1 MTVPLRISASL
12 EEVHVDVARI
22 MRVLLVTP
30 PAPRADAASNGAV
43 GATEWTGLA
52 ASLRAVGL
60 QTEVYDA
67 AGRGRDLESVQT
79 HIEHYWPQVV
89 VTRADATT
97 APAAWAVLRAA
108 KRIVP
113 EVVTVMSGGNSYEE
127 AGRALPRDVVDHDLR
142 GAGEEAEVALIAR
155 LRDDATP
162 EAGEALRTRRRAI
175 HVLSAVWSVLGH
187 GR

>member
-1 MTVPLRISASL
+1 MS
-12 EEVHVDVARI
+12 HQI

-30 PAPRADAASNGAV
+30 PAPSADAAAKGAV

-52 ASLRAVGL
+52 ASLRRVGL

-67 AGRGRDLESVQT
+67 AARGRGLESVEA

-89 VTRADATT
+89 VTRGDATT
-97 APAAWAVLRAA
+97 AADAWAVLRAA

-113 EVVTVMSGGNSYEE
+113 GVVTVMSGQKTDEE
-127 AGRALPRDVVDHDLR
+127 AGRAPERGVADHDLR
-142 GAGEEAEVALIAR
+142 GAGEEAEILLIAR
-155 LRDDATP
+155 LREDTSP
-162 EAGEALRTRRRAI
+162 EAVEVLRTRWRGI
-175 HVLSAVWSVLGH
+175 HVLSAAWSLLSH